1 MIYTESYQVRW
12 HDTDFNLIATPSALL
27 TFMQETANHHL
38 DSMGMPLDEI
48 RDTRGVGFILSK
60 LAMQVYAPLHA
71 YDKID
76 VETWVGDDRGFRF
89 HRAFRILRDNET
101 IAEALTVWGLIRL
114 SDHSLV
120 RVEDFD
126 APFQPEALPEM
137 KIPARIRFPL
147 DPLLDRG
154 TRTVRYSDADYNEHM
169 NNTRYPNMLC
179 DFLPDMHGKFLTS
192 INLSYVNEAHLGE
205 TLRGYARQ
213 DGDVWYVRT
222 VRENGD
228 TNAEARITL
237 TDL

>member
-1 MIYTESYQVRW
+1 
-12 HDTDFNLIATPSALL
+12 
-27 TFMQETANHHL
+27 MQETANHHL

-48 RDTRGVGFILSK
+48 RDTRDVGFILSK

-169 NNTRYPNMLC
+169 NNTPYPNMLC

-192 INLSYVNEAHLGE
+192 INLSYVNEAQLGE
-205 TLRGYARQ
+205 TLHGYARQ

>member
-12 HDTDFNLIATPSALL
+12 HDTDFNLTATPSALL

-38 DSMGMPLDEI
+38 DAMGMPLDEI

-154 TRTVRYSDADYNEHM
+154 VRTVRYSDADYNEHM

-192 INLSYVNEAHLGE
+192 INLSYVNEAQLGE
-205 TLRGYARQ
+205 TLHGYARQ